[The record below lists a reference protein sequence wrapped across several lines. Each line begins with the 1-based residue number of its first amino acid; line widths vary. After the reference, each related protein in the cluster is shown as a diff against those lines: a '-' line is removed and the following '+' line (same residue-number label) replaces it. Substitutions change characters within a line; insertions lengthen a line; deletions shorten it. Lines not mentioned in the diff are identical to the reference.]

1 MKLYRVTGDVR
12 YLNLA
17 KFMLD
22 VRGPQSDEE
31 GAGNPYVAGAA

>member
-1 MKLYRVTGDVR
+1 MGLAKLYRVTGDVR

-22 VRGPQSDEE
+22 ARGPDSS
-31 GAGNPYVAGAA
+31 PR